1 MAENKPAE
9 KRKYVR
15 TKGSIRAKIKRI
27 TPHEFHNIQSL
38 RNTISAAYNAH
49 NSEVTSVVNPLP
61 EPLFEN
67 FAEFLLKIDEK
78 LDRLI
83 DILDGNKHD
92 TDKIEVVET
101 IDISGSGISLIISG
115 TIEVGWLVHVTLN
128 IPVCPIGIFNTY
140 GEVVRI
146 KLFQGGSKGL
156 FEIGIK
162 FLDIREKDREILIAY
177 AFSWQRKI
185 IRESKADA

>member
-1 MAENKPAE
+1 MAENKAGE

-15 TKGSIRAKIKRI
+15 TKGIIRAKIKRI

-38 RNTISAAYNAH
+38 RNTISSTYH
-49 NSEVTSVVNPLP
+49 TDNSEVASVATTLP

-83 DILDGNKHD
+83 DILEGNKNE
-92 TDKIEVVET
+92 TDKIEVLET
-101 IDISGSGISLIISG
+101 IDISGSGIGLIISG

-128 IPVCPIGIFNTY
+128 IPIYPLYIFNAY

-146 KLFQGGSKGL
+146 KSLQSGSKGL

-162 FLDIREKDREILIAY
+162 FIEIREQNRENLIAY
-177 AFSWQRKI
+177 AFGRQRKI
-185 IRESKADA
+185 IRESKADT